1 MACFGVLGERIFGVF
16 LYFMTN
22 LCASGVLEGTA
33 TLVALTRSGDD
44 AEFDVSTPW
53 RTPALDLVGS
63 ICHRSTG
70 ALGGCFRRI
79 MSLS

>member
-44 AEFDVSTPW
+44 AEFAVSTP
-53 RTPALDLVGS
+53 ALCLVGS